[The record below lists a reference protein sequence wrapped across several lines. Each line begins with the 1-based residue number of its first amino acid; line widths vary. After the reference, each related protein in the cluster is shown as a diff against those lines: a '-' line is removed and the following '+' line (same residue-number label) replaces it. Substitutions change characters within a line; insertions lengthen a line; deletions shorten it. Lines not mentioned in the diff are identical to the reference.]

1 MLVNYYMSIKKKDT
15 SSEEIPVKRDIN
27 KDQVSHTY
35 IEISTEQYAL
45 GETSFIMLDLYETIE
60 YFFIE
65 AELPGVSVDDVKVYT
80 SGDNVVIEGTKYE
93 QIESRGKVNFLCM
106 ERSFGPF
113 KRVVNIKAAVDRS
126 CMKASY
132 SKGILTIQI
141 SKSEERR
148 KRTRWIEVE
157 KGNE

>member
-1 MLVNYYMSIKKKDT
+1 MAIKKKDIF
-15 SSEEIPVKRDIN
+15 SEEIPVKRDAN
-27 KDQVSHTY
+27 KDQIGHTY

-45 GETSFIMLDLYETIE
+45 GEASFIMLDLYETTE

-65 AELPGVSVDDVKVYT
+65 AELPGVSADDVKVYA

-126 CMKASY
+126 RMKASY
-132 SKGILTIQI
+132 SRGILTIQI
-141 SKSEERR
+141 PKSEERR
-148 KRTRWIEVE
+148 KGKRWVEVE

>member
-1 MLVNYYMSIKKKDT
+1 MSIKKKDT
-15 SSEEIPVKRDIN
+15 FPEEIPVKRDAN
-27 KDQVSHTY
+27 KDQIGHTY

-45 GETSFIMLDLYETIE
+45 GETSFIMLDLYETTE

-65 AELPGVSVDDVKVYT
+65 AELPGVSADDVKVYT

-126 CMKASY
+126 RMKASY
-132 SKGILTIQI
+132 SRGILTIQI
-141 SKSEERR
+141 PKSEERR
-148 KRTRWIEVE
+148 KGKRWVEVE

>member
-1 MLVNYYMSIKKKDT
+1 MVNFYMSIKKKDT
-15 SSEEIPVKRDIN
+15 SSEEIPVKRDAN
-27 KDQVSHTY
+27 KDQIGHTY

-45 GETSFIMLDLYETIE
+45 GETSFIMLDLYETTE

-65 AELPGVSVDDVKVYT
+65 AELPGVSADDVKVYT

-126 CMKASY
+126 RMKASY
-132 SKGILTIQI
+132 SRGILTIQI
-141 SKSEERR
+141 LKSEERR
-148 KRTRWIEVE
+148 KGKRWIEVE